1 MSNKIYKTGIYARL
15 SREDADRLESNSI
28 QSQRAICLAYI
39 ESHDDLELVDTYID
53 DGETGSNTDR
63 PGFQRM
69 IQDMRSGRID
79 CAVSKDLSRFSRNYI
94 DAGNYLEKIFP
105 AMGIRYIAINDN
117 YDSMAPGSSTDVIT
131 LPFKN
136 LVNDIYCRDIS
147 IKIRTSLEVKRR
159 KGEYVGSF
167 VPFGYRKAPQDKN
180 RLLVDDDA
188 AEVVS
193 MIFGMYKDGFPI
205 LKIARRLNISGIPTP
220 MEYKRMQGVRFET
233 AFRTKERPEWEYVTV
248 KRILSNIVYTGV
260 LIQGRRGTPNHKVRV
275 TRPKEETDW
284 VRVENAH
291 EPIISCT
298 DFEAVAELMRRD
310 MRCGRD
316 SEKHDL
322 FSGYLF
328 CGDCQNTMIRKTQRA
343 KGKAYVYY
351 NCSHN
356 KRTHECSPHSFSE
369 AKLAEIVFHAVHDQI
384 EVVLHLDKVLRFIDS
399 LPQRDRKVFS
409 YEAQMT
415 RLEEEIQ
422 RYKKLELGLYENFVE
437 GIINKAEYTD
447 FRENYR
453 GLIEEKQEA
462 VKRLKREQQDAAA
475 MGSQNRAW
483 VQVFAQYENV
493 QELDRRL
500 LLALVDRILIY
511 EDKKVEIVFRYRDE
525 FARAM
530 ETAKNYKD
538 CPLPAVG

>member
-1 MSNKIYKTGIYARL
+1 
-15 SREDADRLESNSI
+15 
-28 QSQRAICLAYI
+28 
-39 ESHDDLELVDTYID
+39 
-53 DGETGSNTDR
+53 
-63 PGFQRM
+63 
-69 IQDMRSGRID
+69 
-79 CAVSKDLSRFSRNYI
+79 
-94 DAGNYLEKIFP
+94 
-105 AMGIRYIAINDN
+105 
-117 YDSMAPGSSTDVIT
+117 
-131 LPFKN
+131 
-136 LVNDIYCRDIS
+136 
-147 IKIRTSLEVKRR
+147 
-159 KGEYVGSF
+159 
-167 VPFGYRKAPQDKN
+167 
-180 RLLVDDDA
+180 
-188 AEVVS
+188 
-193 MIFGMYKDGFPI
+193 
-205 LKIARRLNISGIPTP
+205 
-220 MEYKRMQGVRFET
+220 
-233 AFRTKERPEWEYVTV
+233 
-248 KRILSNIVYTGV
+248 
-260 LIQGRRGTPNHKVRV
+260 V

-291 EPIISCT
+291 DPIISST

-328 CGDCQNTMIRKTQRA
+328 CGDCRNTMIRKTQRA

-493 QELDRRL
+493 QELDRRI
-500 LLALVDRILIY
+500 LLALVDKILIY

-530 ETAKNYKD
+530 EAAKNYKD